1 MGEVQGHHVDELQGG
16 KVKSLTETMAEKKRE
31 WSATMAE

>member
-16 KVKSLTETMAEKKRE
+16 KAKSLMETMAEE
-31 WSATMAE
+31 ET